1 MFWFLKGYVYNMK
14 IISLILC
21 LILLSC
27 GNQQK
32 ETPQN
37 ILSENSFI
45 NLLKDIHLAEAK
57 FELHKTKGMKNAKN
71 ELANHYITI
80 YEAHEITVDDFDKTL
95 KYYALRPE
103 ELEKIYTLVLE
114 QLTDDRAN
122 LNQQ

>member
-1 MFWFLKGYVYNMK
+1 MK
-14 IISLILC
+14 ISSFILC

-71 ELANHYITI
+71 ELVNKYRLI
-80 YEAHEITVDDFDKTL
+80 YKTHEVTSDDFDKTL
-95 KYYALRPE
+95 RYYAHRPE
-103 ELEKIYTLVLE
+103 ELEEIYTLVLE

-122 LNQQ
+122 LNQK

>member
-1 MFWFLKGYVYNMK
+1 MK

-27 GNQQK
+27 GAPK
-32 ETPQN
+32 TKIPQD

-45 NLLKDIHLAEAK
+45 DILKDIHLAEAK
-57 FELHKTKGMKNAKN
+57 FELHKTKGMKNSKN
-71 ELANHYITI
+71 ELANKYRLI
-80 YEAHEITVDDFDKTL
+80 YKTHEVTSDDFDKTL
-95 KYYALRPE
+95 KYYAQRPE